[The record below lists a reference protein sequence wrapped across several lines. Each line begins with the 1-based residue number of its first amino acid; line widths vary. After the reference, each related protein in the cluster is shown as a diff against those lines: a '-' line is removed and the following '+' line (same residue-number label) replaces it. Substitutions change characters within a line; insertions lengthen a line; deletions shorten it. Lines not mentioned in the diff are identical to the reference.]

1 MLCQCDPGP
10 GVHPDRV
17 RKATEEGLTVT
28 RRKRETERDGGCVPE
43 KAPHRSIRETRTFY
57 TNMTTPPQESIR
69 DCYKNRRFSVQAPQI
84 KVRNTRAR
92 SDDERSTLGRLQF
105 FPAAAAAAA
114 ATAARGVSFGLFR
127 NVALQPH
134 RPREGR

>member
-1 MLCQCDPGP
+1 M
-10 GVHPDRV
+10 
-17 RKATEEGLTVT
+17 
-28 RRKRETERDGGCVPE
+28 PE

-92 SDDERSTLGRLQF
+92 SDDERSTLSRLQF

-114 ATAARGVSFGLFR
+114 AARGVSFGLFR
-127 NVALQPH
+127 NVALQPAAPTAG
-134 RPREGR
+134 RKMKEAIFERAAGGVAVSPWRAEGASRNLRRVSSAHLVR